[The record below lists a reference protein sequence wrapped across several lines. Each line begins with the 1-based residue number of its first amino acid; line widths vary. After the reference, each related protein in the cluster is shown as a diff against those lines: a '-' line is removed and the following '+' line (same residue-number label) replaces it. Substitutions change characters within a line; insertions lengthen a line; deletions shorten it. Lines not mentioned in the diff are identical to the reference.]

1 MEILTLIFA
10 GILSIFTPI
19 GIISDHIAANQI
31 RSQTESIDK
40 LAVRIDNIPS
50 YQITQGKID
59 RLRIAS
65 RGVQLTPEVRLD
77 VLEIETDPL
86 EVNLQRLRNSEQDCL
101 RACLRQ
107 PLQAGVRLVVTEED
121 LNQAF
126 QAPEI
131 KIKLQQIFNSFVA
144 KIPFTPPQG
153 YEIIDIKLDLLGE
166 NRLAS
171 QIQLQPIRTNSAT
184 DLDIPTPVLL
194 EMEVGLEVVEGKK
207 LSFTEPKVTYDNS
220 IIPSSFSSG
229 ILNNVS
235 RRLDLE
241 NLQEEGILLRILQ
254 LGLEEDYVEIAT
266 FIRAEPLANN

>member
-65 RGVQLTPEVRLD
+65 RGVQLTPEVRLE

-86 EVNLQRLRNSEQDCL
+86 EVNLQRLRNSEQNCL

-107 PLQAGVRLVVTEED
+107 PLQAGVRLVVNEAD
-121 LNQAF
+121 LNEAF
-126 QAPEI
+126 RAPEI
-131 KIKLQQIFNSFVA
+131 KIKIQQLFNSFVT
-144 KIPFTPPQG
+144 KIPLAPPQG
-153 YEIIDIKLDLLGE
+153 YEILDIQLDLLGE

-171 QIQLQPIRTNSAT
+171 RMQLQPIRTNST
-184 DLDIPTPVLL
+184 MDIEAPPPLLL

-207 LSFTEPKVTYDNS
+207 LSFTEPKVTFNNS
-220 IIPSSFSSG
+220 IIPRSFSSG
-229 ILNNVS
+229 IFNSVS

-241 NLQEEGILLRILQ
+241 NLQQEGILLRILQ

-266 FIRAEPLANN
+266 FIRAEPLAKN